1 MTTVYRARLARTL
14 DPANPTADHVA
25 VDDGR
30 IVAVGGA
37 ADMPA
42 GAPVDERF
50 ADKVLVPGFVEGHTH
65 TQVGALWS
73 SCYCGRF
80 ARTGPDGTRWDE
92 LPSVDESMA
101 RLREWGEANP
111 EAEVVFGWGFDPI
124 YFGRTCTREDLDQVS
139 DTRPVTLAHASLH
152 IVSVN
157 TPALALLGLLDN
169 PPDTPSVP
177 RGPDGLPTGELRG
190 PEAAYPAI
198 GRLGLLPML
207 FPTTEDAFLAVGRLA
222 VRAGVTT
229 MTDLGSS
236 YRPDLLANYTEF
248 TAREDWPVRLV
259 PAFMSDG
266 RPAAELFRIA
276 DEAAEANTEMLRL
289 GRVKIVVDGSI
300 QGFTAR
306 LRAGEYHNGA
316 PNGLWYKTPEH
327 IREVLAQALAEGR
340 QVHLHTNGDQ
350 ASELVLD
357 ILEEL
362 VAARPGATPD
372 ITLQHAQMMDEGLL
386 GRAAALGLNVNLFA
400 NHIFYWGEAH
410 AAMTI
415 GEERAA
421 GMDACATALRL
432 GVPLSIHSDEP
443 VTPIA
448 PLFAMWCAVN
458 RLTHEGRVLGPQE
471 RITPEQALH
480 AVTMGPAISLGLD
493 GEIGSLAVGK
503 RADIAVLAD
512 DPLSVAPEAIRDIAV
527 WGTVTGG
534 RVFPADG

>member
-1 MTTVYRARLARTL
+1 
-14 DPANPTADHVA
+14 
-25 VDDGR
+25 
-30 IVAVGGA
+30 
-37 ADMPA
+37 
-42 GAPVDERF
+42 
-50 ADKVLVPGFVEGHTH
+50 
-65 TQVGALWS
+65 
-73 SCYCGRF
+73 
-80 ARTGPDGTRWDE
+80 
-92 LPSVDESMA
+92 MA

-111 EAEVVFGWGFDPI
+111 DADVIFGWGFDPI
-124 YFGRTCTREDLDQVS
+124 YFGRTCTREDLDLVS
-139 DTRPVTLAHASLH
+139 DTRPVALAHASLH
-152 IVSVN
+152 IVSIN

-177 RGPDGLPTGELRG
+177 RGADGLPTGELRG

-198 GRLGLLPML
+198 GRLGLLPFL
-207 FPTTEDAFLAVGRLA
+207 FPTNEDAFLAVGRLA

-236 YRPDLLANYTEF
+236 YRPELLAQYAEYTG
-248 TAREDWPVRLV
+248 REDWPVRLV

-266 RPAAELFRIA
+266 RPAGELSRVA
-276 DEAAEANTEMLRL
+276 DEAAAANTDMLRL
-289 GRVKIVVDGSI
+289 GRLKIVVDGSI